1 MPYQSSTSHFISLV
15 FLCFHSNRNM
25 AEALISVLLEQLASV
40 TYQHVGDEVKLVLN
54 AEKDVQEF
62 EANLKV
68 IGAVLEDAELRQVR
82 DANVRNWLEQ
92 LKDVSYKMDNVVD
105 EWKTEI
111 LKQQVEK
118 QEEHG
123 GSTSLVTDKKK
134 KKAVCFSIPSSCFC
148 FGQVG
153 QVSRVILRHEIAH
166 KIKSLNE
173 NLDVIVKQR
182 ETYNFRIT
190 ERMISEQPKREKTS
204 SFVDESIIFG
214 RDQQKEVLVSKLL
227 NESSQEERGL
237 LVIPIVGMGGMGKTT
252 LAQLAFNDE
261 NVKACFQI
269 KIWICVSDPFDEIK
283 IAKAIIEGVKKDTS
297 PNSDELETFLQCM
310 SKSIEGKKFLLVLD
324 DVWTEDQGKW
334 EKLKLPLIQSGA
346 HGSRILVTT
355 RKQKVAD
362 MMGAPTHTIY
372 MERLSE
378 QNCLSIFNRMAFYNR
393 DKDSVLEA
401 IGEEIAKKCKGLPLA
416 AKTLGSLMRYK
427 KTRKEWQE
435 VLNSKIWDLEEVEQQ
450 VFQPL
455 LLSYFD
461 LAPAVKRCLLYCVIF
476 PKDHL
481 IYKDYLIE
489 LWMSQGYLYSKG
501 NTEKEIIGQ
510 RCFDNLAM
518 RSFFQD
524 FEEDGDGNI
533 RRCKMHDIVH
543 DFLQY
548 LTQHEC
554 FTMEVKGGNN
564 TIKPLGDKIR
574 HLTLMLAPRGPLSC
588 VSFSS
593 CDLRT
598 LATFDSKF
606 NVVDSTLIAQLKHLR
621 TLNLS
626 DNSIEVLP
634 EETGKLVHLRF
645 IDLSNNPLKKLPNGV
660 CNLYNLQTLR
670 LVGCRKL
677 ESLPQSMGKLINLK
691 HLYVEGCDELKY
703 LPKGIG
709 RLTNLRRLDGC
720 PVGGGKD
727 DDEAFKLGDLRNL
740 DQLQGALWIEIDG
753 DVKVAAGE
761 HEKASPLGNKQQL
774 SGLSIEFEECGTAE
788 ILNFLRPHPNLESL
802 GISGYNGSTAP
813 NWIMS
818 LNNLRILYLKH
829 WGECEVLPPLGIL
842 PSLETLIL
850 SSMKGVKKVGVEFL
864 GIEKETTS
872 ASSCITLFPK
882 LKTLKLWYMEAWE
895 EWKGVEEWK
904 EEDSH
909 ITIMPCL
916 SSLQI
921 EYCPQLKTLPD
932 FLRKTPLQTL
942 DISDSWTLARGCQKG
957 RGKEWPK
964 ISHIP
969 NIKIIPGKRIVEAE
983 DAVELPERASTSDS
997 DDEGEGMVEA
1007 EDAVELPERPS
1018 TSGPEYKQC
1027 CLK

>member
-1 MPYQSSTSHFISLV
+1 
-15 FLCFHSNRNM
+15 M

-40 TYQHVGDEVKLVLN
+40 TYQHVGQEVKLVLN
-54 AEKDVQEF
+54 AQKDVQEF
-62 EANLKV
+62 EAKLKV

-92 LKDVSYKMDNVVD
+92 LKDVSHKMDNVLD
-105 EWKTEI
+105 EWNTEI
-111 LKQQVEK
+111 LKQQIEK

-123 GSTSLVTDKKK
+123 GSTSLVTEKKM
-134 KKAVCFSIPSSCFC
+134 KAVCFSIPSSCFC
-148 FGQVG
+148 FGQV
-153 QVSRVILRHEIAH
+153 RRIILHRDIAL
-166 KIKSLNE
+166 KIKNLNE
-173 NLDVIVKQR
+173 NLDEIAKQR
-182 ETYNFRIT
+182 ETYNFRFT
-190 ERMISEQPKREKTS
+190 ERMISEHPEREKTS

-214 RDQQKEVLVSKLL
+214 REQQKDLVVSKLL

-252 LAQLAFNDE
+252 LAQLAYNDE
-261 NVKACFQI
+261 NVKACFGMR
-269 KIWICVSDPFDEIK
+269 IWVCVSDPFDEMK
-283 IAKAIIEGVKKDTS
+283 IAKAIISGAKAVS
-297 PNSDELETFLQCM
+297 PNSDELEDFFQCM
-310 SKSIEGKKFLLVLD
+310 SESIQGKKFLLVLD
-324 DVWTEDQGKW
+324 DVWSEDQRKW
-334 EKLKLPLIQSGA
+334 EKLKLPLIQSGT

-355 RKQKVAD
+355 RKHEVAD

-372 MERLSE
+372 LERLSE

-393 DKDSVLEA
+393 NKDGVLEV

-455 LLSYFD
+455 LLSYID

-489 LWMSQGYLYSKG
+489 LWMSQDYLYSK
-501 NTEKEIIGQ
+501 EKIEKKIIGQ
-510 RCFDNLAM
+510 RCFDNLVM

-524 FEEDGDGNI
+524 FEEDYQGNI
-533 RRCKMHDIVH
+533 WSCKMHDIVH
-543 DFLQY
+543 DFLQF
-548 LTQHEC
+548 LTQNEC
-554 FTMEVKGGNN
+554 FTMEVKGGSD
-564 TIKPLGDKIR
+564 TKEPLGDKIR
-574 HLTLMLAPRGPLSC
+574 HLTLVLAPEGPLSC

-593 CDLRT
+593 CKSEMRT

-606 NVVDSTLIAQLKHLR
+606 NVVDSTLMSQLKHLR

-634 EETGKLVHLRF
+634 EEIGELVHLRF
-645 IDLSNNPLKKLPNGV
+645 IDLSKNRGLKKLPNGV

-670 LVGCRKL
+670 LHECWKL

-691 HLYVEGCDELKY
+691 HLYVEGCGQLKY

-740 DQLQGALWIEIDG
+740 DQLRVLSIEIVG

-774 SGLSIEFEECGTAE
+774 SELSIEFEKCGTPE
-788 ILNFLRPHPNLESL
+788 ILNFLRPHPNLEYL
-802 GISGYNGSTAP
+802 RIKGYNGSTAP

-818 LNNLRILYLKH
+818 LNNLRVLDLAWWK
-829 WGECEVLPPLGIL
+829 ECEVLPPLGRL
-842 PSLETLIL
+842 QSLESL
-850 SSMKGVKKVGVEFL
+850 SIGFMKGVKKVGVEFL
-864 GIEKETTS
+864 GIEKETSS

-882 LKTLKLWYMEAWE
+882 LKQLDFVSMWAWE
-895 EWKGVEEWK
+895 EWKGWK
-904 EEDSH
+904 EEDSD

-916 SSLQI
+916 SSLVI
-921 EYCPQLKTLPD
+921 HNCPRLKTLPD
-932 FLRKTPLQTL
+932 FLWKTPLQTL
-942 DISDSWTLARGCQKG
+942 KIMYSDYLAQGHRKG
-957 RGKEWPK
+957 RGKEWSK

-969 NIKIIPGKRIVEAE
+969 KITIFPEYSDSDDEGEGIVEA
-983 DAVELPERASTSDS
+983 DDVVELPERPSTSDS
-997 DDEGEGMVEA
+997 DDEGEGIVEA
-1007 EDAVELPERPS
+1007 EEAV
-1018 TSGPEYKQC
+1018 
-1027 CLK
+1027 

>member
-1 MPYQSSTSHFISLV
+1 
-15 FLCFHSNRNM
+15 M

-40 TYQHVGDEVKLVLN
+40 TYQHVGEEVKLVLN

-62 EANLKV
+62 EAKLKV
-68 IGAVLEDAELRQVR
+68 IGAVLEDAELRQVG

-111 LKQQVEK
+111 LKQEVEK

-153 QVSRVILRHEIAH
+153 QVRRIILHRDIAL
-166 KIKSLNE
+166 KIKNLNE
-173 NLDVIVKQR
+173 NLDEIAKQR
-182 ETYNFRIT
+182 ETYNFRFT

-269 KIWICVSDPFDEIK
+269 KIWVCVSDPFDEIK

-310 SKSIEGKKFLLVLD
+310 SESIEGKKFLLVLD

-362 MMGAPTHTIY
+362 MMGAPSHTIY
-372 MERLSE
+372 LERLSE

-393 DKDSVLEA
+393 NKDGVLEA

-427 KTRKEWQE
+427 KTRNEWQE

-501 NTEKEIIGQ
+501 NTEKEVIGQ
-510 RCFDNLAM
+510 RFFDNLAM

-524 FEEDGDGNI
+524 FEEDKDFQEDKDGNI
-533 RRCKMHDIVH
+533 WRCKMHDIVH

-554 FTMEVKGGNN
+554 FTMEVKGGNDP
-564 TIKPLGDKIR
+564 TEALGDKIR
-574 HLTLMLAPRGPLSC
+574 HLTLMLAPEGPLSC

-598 LATFDSKF
+598 LASFDSKF
-606 NVVDSTLIAQLKHLR
+606 NVVDSTLMSQLTHLR

-626 DNSIEVLP
+626 RNSIKELP
-634 EETGKLVHLRF
+634 EEIGGLVHLRF
-645 IDLSNNPLKKLPNGV
+645 IDLSYNHGLKKLPNGV

-670 LVGCRKL
+670 LVDCEEL

-691 HLYVEGCDELKY
+691 HLYVEYCTRLKY
-703 LPKGIG
+703 LPKGIV
-709 RLTNLRRLDGC
+709 RLTNLRRLDWC

-740 DQLQGALWIEIDG
+740 DQLQGRLSIEIVG

-761 HEKASPLGNKQQL
+761 LGNKQL
-774 SGLSIEFEECGTAE
+774 SELSIKFKECGTTE
-788 ILNFLRPHPNLESL
+788 ILNFLQPHPNLEYL
-802 GISGYNGSTAP
+802 RIDGYKGTTAP

-818 LNNLRILYLKH
+818 LNNLRVLDLA
-829 WGECEVLPPLGIL
+829 WWNECEVLPPLGIL
-842 PSLETLIL
+842 PSLERLEING
-850 SSMKGVKKVGVEFL
+850 MKGAKKVGVEFL
-864 GIEKETTS
+864 GIEKETSS

-882 LKTLKLWYMEAWE
+882 LKKLLFYLMWEWE

-916 SSLQI
+916 SSLQFN
-921 EYCPQLKTLPD
+921 ECHRLKTLPD

-942 DISDSWTLARGCQKG
+942 HIKDSSSLARGCRKG

-969 NIKIIPGKRIVEAE
+969 NIEITGRVEPE
-983 DAVELPERASTSDS
+983 EAVELPERPSTSDS
-997 DDEGEGMVEA
+997 DDEGEGIVEA
-1007 EDAVELPERPS
+1007 EEAV
-1018 TSGPEYKQC
+1018 
-1027 CLK
+1027 

>member
-1 MPYQSSTSHFISLV
+1 
-15 FLCFHSNRNM
+15 M
-25 AEALISVLLEQLASV
+25 AEALIYVLLEKLATV
-40 TYQHVGDEVKLVLN
+40 TYQYVEEEVKLVLN
-54 AEKDVQEF
+54 AEKDVKEF
-62 EANLKV
+62 EAKLKA
-68 IGAVLEDAELRQVR
+68 IRAVLEDAELRQVKE
-82 DANVRNWLEQ
+82 ASVRNWLEE
-92 LKDVSYKMDNVVD
+92 LTEVSYKMDNVLD
-105 EWKTEI
+105 EWNTEI
-111 LKQQVEK
+111 LKQEVEK
-118 QEEHG
+118 QEEHRG
-123 GSTSLVTDKKK
+123 RTSLVTEKKM
-134 KKAVCFSIPSSCFC
+134 KAVCFSIPSSCFC
-148 FGQVG
+148 FGQVR
-153 QVSRVILRHEIAH
+153 QIILHRDIDL

-173 NLDVIVKQR
+173 NLDEIAKQR
-182 ETYNFRIT
+182 ETYNFRFT
-190 ERMISEQPKREKTS
+190 KRMINEQPEREKTS

-214 RDQQKEVLVSKLL
+214 REEQKEVLVSKLL

-261 NVKACFQI
+261 NVKACFEI
-269 KIWICVSDPFDEIK
+269 KIWICVSNPFVEIK
-283 IAKAIIEGVKKDTS
+283 IAKGIIEGVGATS

-310 SKSIEGKKFLLVLD
+310 SKSIEGKKFLLILD
-324 DVWTEDQGKW
+324 DVWTEDQRKW

-355 RKQKVAD
+355 RKQEVAD

-378 QNCLSIFNRMAFYNR
+378 ENCLSIFNCMAFYNR
-393 DKDSVLEA
+393 DKDGVLEA
-401 IGEEIAKKCKGLPLA
+401 IGEEISKKCKGLPLA
-416 AKTLGSLMRYK
+416 AKTLGSLMCYK
-427 KTRKEWQE
+427 KTRQEWQE

-481 IYKDYLIE
+481 IYKDHLIE
-489 LWMSQGYLYSKG
+489 LWMSQDYLYSKG
-501 NTEKEIIGQ
+501 STEKEIIGQ
-510 RCFDNLAM
+510 RFFDNLAM

-524 FEEDGDGNI
+524 FEKYSDGNI

-554 FTMEVKGGNN
+554 FTMDVKGGNN

-574 HLTLMLAPRGPLSC
+574 HLTLMLAPEGPLSC

-598 LATFDSKF
+598 LATFDSEF
-606 NVVDSTLIAQLKHLR
+606 NVVDSTLISQLKHLR

-626 DNSIEVLP
+626 GNCIEVLP
-634 EETGKLVHLRF
+634 EEIGELVHLRF
-645 IDLSNNPLKKLPNGV
+645 IDLSYNHDLKKLPNGV

-670 LVGCRKL
+670 LFGCRKL

-691 HLYVEGCDELKY
+691 HLYLWGCDQLKY

-709 RLTNLRRLDGC
+709 RLTNLRRLDWC

-740 DQLQGALWIEIDG
+740 DQLQGGLEIEIDG
-753 DVKVAAGE
+753 DVKVVAGE
-761 HEKASPLGNKQQL
+761 GEKASPLGNKQL
-774 SGLSIEFEECGTAE
+774 SKLYLVIKNREDEEGRKRSGSSAE
-788 ILNFLRPHPNLESL
+788 TLNFLRPHPNLESL
-802 GISGYNGSTAP
+802 YIRGHNESTAP

-818 LNNLRILYLKH
+818 LNNLRFLTLEY
-829 WGECEVLPPLGIL
+829 WNECEVLPHLGRL
-842 PSLETLIL
+842 SSLESLTIRH
-850 SSMKGVKKVGVEFL
+850 MKGVKKVGAEFL
-864 GIEKETTS
+864 GIEKETSST
-872 ASSCITLFPK
+872 SSCITLFPK
-882 LKTLKLWYMEAWE
+882 LKILCLYFMTAWE

-909 ITIMPCL
+909 VTIMPCL
-916 SSLQI
+916 SSLEI
-921 EYCPQLKTLPD
+921 HFCSRLKTLPD
-932 FLRKTPLQTL
+932 FLQKTPLRTL
-942 DISDSWTLARGCQKG
+942 GISHCGNLARGCQKG
-957 RGKEWPK
+957 KGKEWPK

-969 NIKIIPGKRIVEAE
+969 NITVFPEYFDSDDEGEGIVEAE
-983 DAVELPERASTSDS
+983 DAVELIEW
-997 DDEGEGMVEA
+997 
-1007 EDAVELPERPS
+1007 PS
-1018 TSGPEYKQC
+1018 TSGGRVKA
-1027 CLK
+1027 

>member
-1 MPYQSSTSHFISLV
+1 
-15 FLCFHSNRNM
+15 M
-25 AEALISVLLEQLASV
+25 AEALISVLLQNLASV
-40 TYQHVGDEVKLVLN
+40 TYQYGEEKVKLVLN

-62 EANLKV
+62 EAKLKA
-68 IGAVLEDAELRQVR
+68 IRAVLADAELRQVKE
-82 DANVRNWLEQ
+82 ASVRNWLEG
-92 LKDVSYKMDNVVD
+92 LTEVSYKMDDVLD
-105 EWKTEI
+105 EWNTEI
-111 LKQQVEK
+111 LKQKIEK
-118 QEEHG
+118 QEENG
-123 GSTSLVTDKKK
+123 GSTSLVTEKKMK
-134 KKAVCFSIPSSCFC
+134 SVCFSIPSSCFC
-148 FGQVG
+148 FGQVH
-153 QVSRVILRHEIAH
+153 RIILHRDIAL

-173 NLDVIVKQR
+173 NLDEIAKQR
-182 ETYNFRIT
+182 ETYNFRFT
-190 ERMISEQPKREKTS
+190 ERIISEQPEREKTS

-227 NESSQEERGL
+227 NESSQEETGL

-261 NVKACFQI
+261 NVKACFGI
-269 KIWICVSDPFDEIK
+269 RIWVCVSDPFDEMK
-283 IAKAIIEGVKKDTS
+283 IAKAIISGAKAVS
-297 PNSDELETFLQCM
+297 PNSDELEDFFQCM
-310 SKSIEGKKFLLVLD
+310 SESIKGKKFLLVLD
-324 DVWTEDQGKW
+324 DVWTEDQRKW
-334 EKLKLPLIQSGA
+334 EKLKLPLIQGGA
-346 HGSRILVTT
+346 HDSRILVTT
-355 RKQKVAD
+355 RKQEVAD
-362 MMGAPTHTIY
+362 MMGAPTRTIY
-372 MERLSE
+372 LERLSE

-393 DKDSVLEA
+393 DKDGVLEA

-427 KTRKEWQE
+427 KARKEWQE
-435 VLNSKIWDLEEVEQQ
+435 VLNSKIWDLEEVEEQ

-489 LWMSQGYLYSKG
+489 LWMSQDYLYSKG
-501 NTEKEIIGQ
+501 NMEKEIIGQ
-510 RCFDNLAM
+510 RFFDNLAM

-524 FEEDGDGNI
+524 FQKLSDGNI
-533 RRCKMHDIVH
+533 WRCKMHDIVH

-564 TIKPLGDKIR
+564 TINPLGDKIR
-574 HLTLMLAPRGPLSC
+574 HLTLMLASEGLLSC

-593 CDLRT
+593 YDLRT

-606 NVVDSTLIAQLKHLR
+606 KVVSSTLFSQLKHLR

-626 DNSIEVLP
+626 GHCIEVLS
-634 EETGKLVHLRF
+634 EEIGELVHLRF
-645 IDLSNNPLKKLPNGV
+645 IDLSKNPLKRLPNGV

-670 LVGCRKL
+670 LYGCWDL

-691 HLYVEGCDELKY
+691 HLYVGGCYQLKY

-709 RLTNLRRLDGC
+709 RLTNLRRLDWC
-720 PVGGGKD
+720 PVGGD

-740 DQLQGALWIEIDG
+740 DQLQGELWIRIYGE
-753 DVKVAAGE
+753 VKVAAD
-761 HEKASPLGNKQQL
+761 EKASPLGNKQQL
-774 SGLSIEFEECGTAE
+774 SELSMYFHECRTSAE
-788 ILNFLRPHPNLESL
+788 ILNFLPPHPNLESL
-802 GISGYNGSTAP
+802 SIKFYNGSSAP

-818 LNNLRILYLKH
+818 LNNLRFLALRD
-829 WGECEVLPPLGIL
+829 WNECEVLPPLGKL

-864 GIEKETTS
+864 GIEKETSS

-882 LKTLKLWYMEAWE
+882 LKKLTFDRMWAWE

-916 SSLQI
+916 SSLKF
-921 EYCPQLKTLPD
+921 ENCDKLKTLPD
-932 FLRKTPLQTL
+932 FLWKTPLQTL
-942 DISDSWTLARGCQKG
+942 VINHSGNLARGCQKG

-969 NIKIIPGKRIVEAE
+969 NIKITGR
-983 DAVELPERASTSDS
+983 LPFFS
-997 DDEGEGMVEA
+997 DDEGDVIF
-1007 EDAVELPERPS
+1007 
-1018 TSGPEYKQC
+1018 
-1027 CLK
+1027 

>member
-1 MPYQSSTSHFISLV
+1 
-15 FLCFHSNRNM
+15 M
-25 AEALISVLLEQLASV
+25 AEALISVLLEKLASV
-40 TYQHVGDEVKLVLN
+40 TYQYVEEEVKLVLN

-62 EANLKV
+62 EANLKA
-68 IGAVLEDAELRQVR
+68 IGVVVEDAELRQVKE
-82 DANVRNWLEQ
+82 ANVRNWLEQ
-92 LKDVSYKMDNVVD
+92 LIEVSYKMDNVLD
-105 EWKTEI
+105 EWNIEI
-111 LKQQVEK
+111 LKQLVEK
-118 QEEHG
+118 QEVNG
-123 GSTSLVTDKKK
+123 GSTSLVTEKKK
-134 KKAVCFSIPSSCFC
+134 TAVCFFIPSSCFC
-148 FGQVG
+148 FS
-153 QVSRVILRHEIAH
+153 QVSRVIRHGEIAR

-173 NLDVIVKQR
+173 NLDVIAKRRQ
-182 ETYNFRIT
+182 TYNFQFT
-190 ERMISEQPKREKTS
+190 ERIIIEQPEREKTS
-204 SFVDESIIFG
+204 SFIDESIVFG
-214 RDQQKEVLVSKLL
+214 REQQKEVLVSKLL
-227 NESSQEERGL
+227 NESSQEKRGL

-261 NVKACFQI
+261 NVKACFEI

-283 IAKAIIEGVKKDTS
+283 IAKAIIEGVGATN

-324 DVWTEDQGKW
+324 DVWTEDQRKW

-355 RKQKVAD
+355 RKQEVAD
-362 MMGAPTHTIY
+362 MMGALTHTIY
-372 MERLSE
+372 LERLSE
-378 QNCLSIFNRMAFYNR
+378 QYCLSIFNRMAFYNR
-393 DKDSVLEA
+393 DKDGVLEA

-461 LAPAVKRCLLYCVIF
+461 LAPAVRRCLLYCVIF

-489 LWMSQGYLYSKG
+489 LWMSQDYLYSKG

-510 RCFDNLAM
+510 RFFDNLAM
-518 RSFFQD
+518 RSFFQG
-524 FEEDGDGNI
+524 FEKHNDGNI
-533 RRCKMHDIVH
+533 WRCKMHDIVH
-543 DFLQY
+543 DFLRY

-564 TIKPLGDKIR
+564 TIKPLGDKIC
-574 HLTLMLAPRGPLSC
+574 HLTLMLAPEGLLSC

-598 LATFDSKF
+598 FATFDSKF
-606 NVVDSTLIAQLKHLR
+606 NVVDSTLISQLKHLR

-626 DNSIEVLP
+626 GGCIEVLP
-634 EETGKLVHLRF
+634 EEIGELVHLRL
-645 IDLSNNPLKKLPNGV
+645 IDLSKNPLKKLPNGV

-670 LVGCRKL
+670 LNWCRVL

-691 HLYVEGCDELKY
+691 HLYVEGCYELKY

-709 RLTNLRRLDGC
+709 RLTNLRGLDRC

-727 DDEAFKLGDLRNL
+727 DNEAFKLGDLRNL
-740 DQLQGALWIEIDG
+740 GQLQGTLFIDVDG
-753 DVKVAAGE
+753 DMKVVAGE
-761 HEKASPLGNKQQL
+761 GEKASPLGNKQQL
-774 SGLSIEFEECGTAE
+774 SNLYIVFTDREDEEGRKRSSSSAE
-788 ILNFLRPHPNLESL
+788 TLNFLRPHPNLESL
-802 GISGYNGSTAP
+802 YIARHNESTTP

-818 LNNLRILYLKH
+818 LNSLRFLNLDNWNK
-829 WGECEVLPPLGIL
+829 CEVLPHLGRL
-842 PSLETLIL
+842 PSLERLTI
-850 SSMKGVKKVGVEFL
+850 SHMKGVKKVGVEFL
-864 GIEKETTS
+864 GIEKETSS
-872 ASSCITLFPK
+872 ASSCVTLFPK
-882 LKTLKLWYMEAWE
+882 LKELVFWKMEAWE

-904 EEDSH
+904 EKDSH

-916 SSLQI
+916 SSLEI
-921 EYCPQLKTLPD
+921 GNCPQLKTLPD

-942 DISDSWTLARGCQKG
+942 SIIYCDSLAQDCRRGN
-957 RGKEWPK
+957 EW

-969 NIKIIPGKRIVEAE
+969 NTKIRGRIPF
-983 DAVELPERASTSDS
+983 LT
-997 DDEGEGMVEA
+997 DEEGDVIF
-1007 EDAVELPERPS
+1007 
-1018 TSGPEYKQC
+1018 
-1027 CLK
+1027 

>member
-1 MPYQSSTSHFISLV
+1 
-15 FLCFHSNRNM
+15 M
-25 AEALISVLLEQLASV
+25 AEALISVLLEKLASV
-40 TYQHVGDEVKLVLN
+40 TYEYVGEEVKLVLD
-54 AEKDVQEF
+54 ADKDVKEF
-62 EANLKV
+62 KAKLEV
-68 IGAVLEDAELRQVR
+68 IRAVLEEAEQRQVNPKE
-82 DANVRNWLEQ
+82 ANVRIWLEE
-92 LKDVSYKMDNVVD
+92 LKDVSYKMDNVLD
-105 EWKTEI
+105 EWNTEI

-123 GSTSLVTDKKK
+123 GSTCLVTEMI
-134 KKAVCFSIPSSCFC
+134 KAVCFSIPSSCFC
-148 FGQVG
+148 FGQVR
-153 QVSRVILRHEIAH
+153 QIIHHHEIAH

-173 NLDVIVKQR
+173 NLDEIAKRRGDFQ
-182 ETYNFRIT
+182 FR
-190 ERMISEQPKREKTS
+190 ERMIIEQPERHETT
-204 SFVDESIIFG
+204 SFVDASEIFG
-214 RDQQKEVLVSKLL
+214 REQQKEVLVSKLL
-227 NESSQEERGL
+227 NESSQKESGL
-237 LVIPIVGMGGMGKTT
+237 LVIPILGMGGMGKTA
-252 LAQLAFNDE
+252 LAQLAFNDKKIE
-261 NVKACFQI
+261 DYFDVKV
-269 KIWICVSDPFDEIK
+269 WVCVSDPFDEIK
-283 IAKAIIEGVKKDTS
+283 TAKAIISGAKGDSSNLNTLQDLFQRMS
-297 PNSDELETFLQCM
+297 EL
-310 SKSIEGKKFLLVLD
+310 IEGKKFLLVLD
-324 DVWTEDQGKW
+324 DVWTEDQRKW
-334 EKLKLPLIQSGA
+334 EKLKLPLKQSGA
-346 HGSRILVTT
+346 SGSRILVTT
-355 RKQKVAD
+355 RKEEVVRMIGAVTQKID
-362 MMGAPTHTIY
+362 L
-372 MERLSE
+372 ERLSE
-378 QNCLSIFNRMAFYNR
+378 PDCLAIFNRMAFFSR
-393 DKDSVLEA
+393 DKDSVLES

-416 AKTLGSLMRYK
+416 AKTMGSLMRYK
-427 KTRKEWQE
+427 QTRKEWQE
-435 VLNSKIWDLEEVEQQ
+435 VLNSKIWELEEVEQQ
-450 VFQPL
+450 VFKPL

-476 PKDHL
+476 PKDYL

-489 LWMSQGYLYSKG
+489 LWMSQDYLYSKG

-524 FEEDGDGNI
+524 FQEGRDGNI
-533 RRCKMHDIVH
+533 WRCKMHDIVH

-574 HLTLMLAPRGPLSC
+574 HLTLMLAPEGPLSC

-598 LATFDSKF
+598 LASFDSKF
-606 NVVDSTLIAQLKHLR
+606 TIVDSTLMLQLKHLR

-626 DNSIEVLP
+626 GNSIEVLP
-634 EETGKLVHLRF
+634 EGIGELVHLRF
-645 IDLSNNPLKKLPNGV
+645 IDLSKNRGLKKLPNGV

-670 LVGCRKL
+670 LVECEKL

-691 HLYVEGCDELKY
+691 HLYVWGCRNLKY

-740 DQLQGALWIEIDG
+740 DQLRVLSIEIVG

-774 SGLSIEFEECGTAE
+774 SELSISFDWEDRERRSAE

-802 GISGYNGSTAP
+802 YIARHHESTAP
-813 NWIMS
+813 NWLMS
-818 LNNLRILYLKH
+818 LNNLRYLTLYG
-829 WGECEVLPPLGIL
+829 WEECEVLPPLGKL
-842 PSLETLIL
+842 PSLERLAIW
-850 SSMKGVKKVGVEFL
+850 SMKGVKKVGVEFL
-864 GIEKETTS
+864 GIEKETSS

-916 SSLQI
+916 SSLQLQS
-921 EYCPQLKTLPD
+921 CFQLKTLPD

-942 DISDSWTLARGCQKG
+942 DIRACGNLTRGCRKG

-969 NIKIIPGKRIVEAE
+969 NIYIDGKRI
-983 DAVELPERASTSDS
+983 
-997 DDEGEGMVEA
+997 VEA

-1018 TSGPEYKQC
+1018 TSGIVETEEAV
-1027 CLK
+1027 

>member
-1 MPYQSSTSHFISLV
+1 
-15 FLCFHSNRNM
+15 M

-40 TYQHVGDEVKLVLN
+40 TYQHVEQEVKLVLN
-54 AEKDVQEF
+54 AKKDVDAF
-62 EANLKV
+62 AANLKA
-68 IGAVLEDAELRQVR
+68 IRAALEDAEQRQVKE
-82 DANVRNWLEQ
+82 ASVRNWLEE
-92 LKDVSYKMDNVVD
+92 LTDVSYKMDNVLD

-123 GSTSLVTDKKK
+123 GSTSLVNNKK

-148 FGQVG
+148 FGQV
-153 QVSRVILRHEIAH
+153 RRIILRRKIAF

-173 NLDVIVKQR
+173 NLDVIAKHRGDFQFK
-182 ETYNFRIT
+182 ERI
-190 ERMISEQPKREKTS
+190 IIEQPVRDETT
-204 SFVDESIIFG
+204 SFVDASEIIG
-214 RDQQKEVLVSKLL
+214 REQQKEVLVSKLL
-227 NESSQEERGL
+227 NESSQEESGL
-237 LVIPIVGMGGMGKTT
+237 LVIPIVGMGGMGKTA

-261 NVKACFQI
+261 KVNACFDI
-269 KIWICVSDPFDEIK
+269 KIWVCVSDPFDEIK
-283 IAKAIIEGVKKDTS
+283 IAKAIVSGAKGVS
-297 PNSDELETFLQCM
+297 PNSDTLQDLFQCM
-310 SKSIEGKKFLLVLD
+310 SESIKEKKFLLVLD
-324 DVWTEDQGKW
+324 DVWTEDQRKW

-355 RKQKVAD
+355 RKQEVAD
-362 MMGAPTHTIY
+362 MMGATTHMIHL
-372 MERLSE
+372 ERLNE

-393 DKDSVLEA
+393 DKDGVLEA

-427 KTRKEWQE
+427 KTSKEWQE

-461 LAPAVKRCLLYCVIF
+461 LAPTVKRCLLYCVIF

-481 IYKDYLIE
+481 INKDYLIE

-524 FEEDGDGNI
+524 FKEDIDGNI
-533 RRCKMHDIVH
+533 WRCKMHDIVH

-554 FTMEVKGGNN
+554 FTMEVKDGND

-574 HLTLMLAPRGPLSC
+574 HLTLMLAPEGPLSC

-598 LATFDSKF
+598 LATFDSKL
-606 NVVDSTLIAQLKHLR
+606 NVVDSTLMSQLKHLR

-634 EETGKLVHLRF
+634 EEIGKLVHLRF
-645 IDLSNNPLKKLPNGV
+645 IDLSENRGLKKLPNAV

-670 LVGCRKL
+670 LVECEEL

-691 HLYVEGCDELKY
+691 HLYVRGCHQLKY

-709 RLTNLRRLDGC
+709 RLTNLRRLDRC

-740 DQLQGALWIEIDG
+740 DQLRELRINIVG

-761 HEKASPLGNKQQL
+761 GEKASPLGNKQQL
-774 SGLSIEFEECGTAE
+774 SELRISFDWEDGERRSAE

-802 GISGYNGSTAP
+802 DIACFNGSSAP
-813 NWIMS
+813 NWLMS
-818 LNNLRILYLKH
+818 LNNLRYLSVRH
-829 WGECEVLPPLGIL
+829 WNVCEVLPPLGKL
-842 PSLETLIL
+842 PSLETLWL
-850 SSMKGVKKVGVEFL
+850 WEMNGVKKVGVEFL
-864 GIEKETTS
+864 GIEKETSS

-882 LKTLKLWYMEAWE
+882 LKTLEFWEMEAWE

-916 SSLQI
+916 SSLKF
-921 EYCPQLKTLPD
+921 ESCNELKTLPD

-942 DISDSWTLARGCQKG
+942 KISFCDSLARGCRKG

-969 NIKIIPGKRIVEAE
+969 NITI
-983 DAVELPERASTSDS
+983 DYDS
-997 DDEGEGMVEA
+997 DDDDDGEGIVEA

-1018 TSGPEYKQC
+1018 TSGIVETEDAV
-1027 CLK
+1027 

>member
-1 MPYQSSTSHFISLV
+1 
-15 FLCFHSNRNM
+15 M
-25 AEALISVLLEQLASV
+25 AEALISMLLEQLASV
-40 TYQHVGDEVKLVLN
+40 TYQHVEQEVKLVLN
-54 AEKDVQEF
+54 AKKDVDAF
-62 EANLKV
+62 AANLEV
-68 IGAVLEDAELRQVR
+68 IHAVLEDAEQRQVKEKS
-82 DANVRNWLEQ
+82 VRKWLEE
-92 LKDVSYKMDNVVD
+92 LTDVSYKMDNVLD
-105 EWKTEI
+105 EWNTKI
-111 LKQQVEK
+111 QKQQVEK

-123 GSTSLVTDKKK
+123 GSTSLVTKKK
-134 KKAVCFSIPSSCFC
+134 MKAVCFSIPSSCFC
-148 FGQVG
+148 FGQVR
-153 QVSRVILRHEIAH
+153 RVIRHHDIALEMKH
-166 KIKSLNE
+166 LNE
-173 NLDVIVKQR
+173 DLDKIAKRRQ
-182 ETYNFRIT
+182 TYNFQSLERI
-190 ERMISEQPKREKTS
+190 IIEQPEREKTS
-204 SFVDESIIFG
+204 SFVDESIVFG
-214 RDQQKEVLVSKLL
+214 REQQKEDLVSKLL

-252 LAQLAFNDE
+252 LAQQAFNDE
-261 NVKACFQI
+261 NVKACFDI
-269 KIWICVSDPFDEIK
+269 KIWVCVSNPFDEIK
-283 IAKAIIEGVKKDTS
+283 TGKAIIEGVEKDTS
-297 PNSDELETFLQCM
+297 PNSNELETVLQCM

-324 DVWTEDQGKW
+324 DVWTEDQRKW
-334 EKLKLPLIQSGA
+334 EKLKLPLIQNGA

-355 RKQKVAD
+355 RKEEVAR
-362 MMGAPTHTIY
+362 MMGAPTHTIHL
-372 MERLSE
+372 ERLSE
-378 QNCLSIFNRMAFYNR
+378 EDCLSIFNCMAFLSR

-401 IGEEIAKKCKGLPLA
+401 IGEEIAKNCKGLPLA
-416 AKTLGSLMRYK
+416 AKAMGSLMRYK
-427 KTRKEWQE
+427 KTMKEWQE
-435 VLNSKIWDLEEVEQQ
+435 VLNSKIWDLEEVEQH

-481 IYKDYLIE
+481 IAKDYLIE
-489 LWMSQGYLYSKG
+489 LWMSQDYLYSKG

-510 RCFDNLAM
+510 RCFDNLVM

-524 FEEDGDGNI
+524 FKKYSDGDIWG
-533 RRCKMHDIVH
+533 CKMHDIVH

-554 FTMEVKGGNN
+554 FTMEVKVGNN
-564 TIKPLGDKIR
+564 TIKSLGDKIR
-574 HLTLMLAPRGPLSC
+574 HLTLMLAPEGPLSC

-606 NVVDSTLIAQLKHLR
+606 NVVDSTLISQLKHIR

-626 DNSIEVLP
+626 DNCIEELP
-634 EETGKLVHLRF
+634 EEIGELVHLRF
-645 IDLSNNPLKKLPNGV
+645 LDLSYNHDLKKLPNAV

-670 LVGCRKL
+670 LRGCWKL

-709 RLTNLRRLDGC
+709 RLTNLRRLDAC

-727 DDEAFKLGDLRNL
+727 DDEVFKLGDLRNL
-740 DQLQGALWIEIDG
+740 DQLRGLGIEIDG
-753 DVKVAAGE
+753 EVKVVAGE
-761 HEKASPLGNKQQL
+761 GEKASPLGNKQQL
-774 SGLSIEFEECGTAE
+774 SNLRIRFVGRGSSVET
-788 ILNFLRPHPNLESL
+788 LNILRPHPNLESVYIE
-802 GISGYNGSTAP
+802 GHNGSTAP

-818 LNNLRILYLKH
+818 LSNLRFLTLRDWKEH
-829 WGECEVLPPLGIL
+829 EVLPHLGRL
-842 PSLETLIL
+842 PSLESLTIWEI
-850 SSMKGVKKVGVEFL
+850 KGVKKVGVEFL
-864 GIEKETTS
+864 GIEKETS
-872 ASSCITLFPK
+872 SESSCITLFPK
-882 LKTLKLWYMEAWE
+882 LKKLHFISMEAWE

-916 SSLQI
+916 SSLEI
-921 EYCPQLKTLPD
+921 WECSRLKTLPD

-942 DISDSWTLARGCQKG
+942 VINDCGNLARGCQKG

-969 NIKIIPGKRIVEAE
+969 SIYIDGERI
-983 DAVELPERASTSDS
+983 VELPERPSTFDS
-997 DDEGEGMVEA
+997 DDEGECIVEA

-1018 TSGPEYKQC
+1018 TSDSDDEGEC
-1027 CLK
+1027 IVEAEDAV

>member
-1 MPYQSSTSHFISLV
+1 
-15 FLCFHSNRNM
+15 M

-40 TYQHVGDEVKLVLN
+40 TYQHVGEEVKLVLN

-173 NLDVIVKQR
+173 NLDVIAKQR

-261 NVKACFQI
+261 DVKACFQI
-269 KIWICVSDPFDEIK
+269 KIWVCVSDPFDEIK

-355 RKQKVAD
+355 RKQEVAD

-372 MERLSE
+372 LERLSE

-393 DKDSVLEA
+393 DKDGVLEA

-435 VLNSKIWDLEEVEQQ
+435 VLNSKIWDLEGVEQQ

-461 LAPAVKRCLLYCVIF
+461 LAPTVKRCLLYCVIF

-481 IYKDYLIE
+481 IDKDYLIE

-524 FEEDGDGNI
+524 YQEGRDGNI
-533 RRCKMHDIVH
+533 WRCKMHDIVH

-574 HLTLMLAPRGPLSC
+574 HLTLMLAPEGPLSC
-588 VSFSS
+588 VSFSN

-598 LATFDSKF
+598 LATFDSKL
-606 NVVDSTLIAQLKHLR
+606 NVVDSTLMSQLKHLR

-634 EETGKLVHLRF
+634 EEIGKLVHLRF
-645 IDLSNNPLKKLPNGV
+645 IDLSKNRGLKKLPNGV
-660 CNLYNLQTLR
+660 CNLYNLQTLF
-670 LVGCRKL
+670 LVECGEL

-691 HLYVEGCDELKY
+691 HLYVDRCWKLKY

-709 RLTNLRRLDGC
+709 RLTNLRRLNRC

-740 DQLQGALWIEIDG
+740 DQLRVLSIEIDG
-753 DVKVAAGE
+753 EVKVAAG
-761 HEKASPLGNKQQL
+761 EKASPLGNKQQL
-774 SGLSIEFEECGTAE
+774 SELSISFDWEDRERRRAE
-788 ILNFLRPHPNLESL
+788 ILNFLPPHPNLEYL
-802 GISGYNGSTAP
+802 RINGYNGSTAP

-818 LNNLRILYLKH
+818 LNNLRFLDLA
-829 WGECEVLPPLGIL
+829 WWNECEVLPPLGIL
-842 PSLETLIL
+842 PSLETLLLGMI
-850 SSMKGVKKVGVEFL
+850 GVKKVGVEFL
-864 GIEKETTS
+864 GIEKETSS

-882 LKTLKLWYMEAWE
+882 LKQLQFSRMEAWE
-895 EWKGVEEWK
+895 EWEEWK

-916 SSLQI
+916 SSLYFFQ
-921 EYCPQLKTLPD
+921 CHQLKTLPD

-942 DISDSWTLARGCQKG
+942 KINYGGYLARGCQKG

-969 NIKIIPGKRIVEAE
+969 NIIIDGKRI
-983 DAVELPERASTSDS
+983 
-997 DDEGEGMVEA
+997 VEA

-1018 TSGPEYKQC
+1018 TSGIVETEDAV
-1027 CLK
+1027 

>member
-1 MPYQSSTSHFISLV
+1 
-15 FLCFHSNRNM
+15 M
-25 AEALISVLLEQLASV
+25 AEALISVLLQNLASV
-40 TYQHVGDEVKLVLN
+40 TYQYGEEKVKLVLN

-62 EANLKV
+62 EAKLKA
-68 IGAVLEDAELRQVR
+68 IRAVLADAELRQVKE
-82 DANVRNWLEQ
+82 ASVRNWLEG
-92 LKDVSYKMDNVVD
+92 LTEVSYKMDDVLD
-105 EWKTEI
+105 EWNTEI
-111 LKQQVEK
+111 LKQQIEK
-118 QEEHG
+118 QEENG
-123 GSTSLVTDKKK
+123 GSTSLVTEKKMK
-134 KKAVCFSIPSSCFC
+134 SVCFSIPSSCFC
-148 FGQVG
+148 FGQVH
-153 QVSRVILRHEIAH
+153 RIILHRDIAL

-173 NLDVIVKQR
+173 NLDEIAKQR
-182 ETYNFRIT
+182 ETYNFRFT
-190 ERMISEQPKREKTS
+190 ERIISEQPEREKTS

-227 NESSQEERGL
+227 NESSQEETGL

-261 NVKACFQI
+261 NVKACFGI
-269 KIWICVSDPFDEIK
+269 RIWVCVSDPFDEMK
-283 IAKAIIEGVKKDTS
+283 IAKAIISGAKAVS
-297 PNSDELETFLQCM
+297 PNSDELEDFFQCM
-310 SKSIEGKKFLLVLD
+310 SESIKGKKFLLVLD
-324 DVWTEDQGKW
+324 DVWTEDQRKW
-334 EKLKLPLIQSGA
+334 EKLKLPLIQGGA
-346 HGSRILVTT
+346 HDSRILVTT
-355 RKQKVAD
+355 RKQEVAD
-362 MMGAPTHTIY
+362 MMGAPTRTIY
-372 MERLSE
+372 LERLSE

-393 DKDSVLEA
+393 DKDGVLEA

-427 KTRKEWQE
+427 KARKEWQE
-435 VLNSKIWDLEEVEQQ
+435 VLNSKIWDLEEVEEQ

-489 LWMSQGYLYSKG
+489 LWMSQDYLYSKG
-501 NTEKEIIGQ
+501 NMEKEIIGQ
-510 RCFDNLAM
+510 RFFDNLAM

-524 FEEDGDGNI
+524 FQKLSDGNI
-533 RRCKMHDIVH
+533 WRCKMHDIVH

-564 TIKPLGDKIR
+564 TINPLGDKIR
-574 HLTLMLAPRGPLSC
+574 HLTLMLASEGLLSC

-593 CDLRT
+593 YDLRT

-606 NVVDSTLIAQLKHLR
+606 KVVSSTLFSQLKHLR

-626 DNSIEVLP
+626 GHCIEVLS
-634 EETGKLVHLRF
+634 EEIGELVHLRF
-645 IDLSNNPLKKLPNGV
+645 IDLSKNPLKRLPNGV

-670 LVGCRKL
+670 LYGCWDL

-691 HLYVEGCDELKY
+691 HLYVGGCYQLKY

-709 RLTNLRRLDGC
+709 RLTNLRRLDWC
-720 PVGGGKD
+720 PVGGD

-740 DQLQGALWIEIDG
+740 DQLQGELWIRIYGE
-753 DVKVAAGE
+753 VKVAAD
-761 HEKASPLGNKQQL
+761 EKASPLGNKQQL
-774 SGLSIEFEECGTAE
+774 SELSMYFHECRTSAE
-788 ILNFLRPHPNLESL
+788 ILNFLPPHPNLESL
-802 GISGYNGSTAP
+802 SIKFYNGSSAP

-818 LNNLRILYLKH
+818 LNNLRFLALRD
-829 WGECEVLPPLGIL
+829 WNECEVLPPLGKL

-864 GIEKETTS
+864 GIEKETSS

-882 LKTLKLWYMEAWE
+882 LKKLTFDRMWAWE

-916 SSLQI
+916 SSLKF
-921 EYCPQLKTLPD
+921 ENCDKLKTLPD
-932 FLRKTPLQTL
+932 FLWKTPLQTL
-942 DISDSWTLARGCQKG
+942 VINHSGNLARGCQKG

-969 NIKIIPGKRIVEAE
+969 NIKITGR
-983 DAVELPERASTSDS
+983 LPFFS
-997 DDEGEGMVEA
+997 DDEGDVIF
-1007 EDAVELPERPS
+1007 
-1018 TSGPEYKQC
+1018 
-1027 CLK
+1027 

>member
-1 MPYQSSTSHFISLV
+1 
-15 FLCFHSNRNM
+15 M
-25 AEALISVLLEQLASV
+25 AEALISVLLQNLASV
-40 TYQHVGDEVKLVLN
+40 TYQYGEEEVKLVLN

-62 EANLKV
+62 EAKLKA
-68 IGAVLEDAELRQVR
+68 IRAVLADAELRQVKE
-82 DANVRNWLEQ
+82 ASVRNWLEG
-92 LKDVSYKMDNVVD
+92 LTEVSYKMDDVLD
-105 EWKTEI
+105 EWNTEI
-111 LKQQVEK
+111 LKQQIEK
-118 QEEHG
+118 QEENG
-123 GSTSLVTDKKK
+123 GSTSLVTEKKMK
-134 KKAVCFSIPSSCFC
+134 SVCFSIPSSCFC
-148 FGQVG
+148 FGQVH
-153 QVSRVILRHEIAH
+153 RIILHRDIAL

-173 NLDVIVKQR
+173 NLDEIAKQR
-182 ETYNFRIT
+182 ETYNFRFT
-190 ERMISEQPKREKTS
+190 ERIISEQPEREKTS

-214 RDQQKEVLVSKLL
+214 REQQKEVLVSKLL
-227 NESSQEERGL
+227 NESSQEETGL

-261 NVKACFQI
+261 NVKACFGI
-269 KIWICVSDPFDEIK
+269 RIWVCVSDLFDEMK
-283 IAKAIIEGVKKDTS
+283 IVKAIISGAKAVS
-297 PNSDELETFLQCM
+297 PNSDELEDFFQCM
-310 SKSIEGKKFLLVLD
+310 SESIKGKKFLLVLD
-324 DVWTEDQGKW
+324 DVWTEDQRKW
-334 EKLKLPLIQSGA
+334 EKLKLPLIQGGA
-346 HGSRILVTT
+346 HDSRILVTT
-355 RKQKVAD
+355 RKQEVAD
-362 MMGAPTHTIY
+362 MMGAPTRTIY
-372 MERLSE
+372 LERLSE

-393 DKDSVLEA
+393 DKDGVLEA

-435 VLNSKIWDLEEVEQQ
+435 VLNSKIWELEEVEQQ

-461 LAPAVKRCLLYCVIF
+461 LAPTVKRCLLYCVIF

-481 IYKDYLIE
+481 IDKNYLIE
-489 LWMSQGYLYSKG
+489 LWMSQDYLYSKG
-501 NTEKEIIGQ
+501 NTEKEIIGR
-510 RCFDNLAM
+510 RCFDNLVM

-524 FEEDGDGNI
+524 FEKDDNGNI
-533 RRCKMHDIVH
+533 GRCKMHDIVH

-564 TIKPLGDKIR
+564 TINPLGDKIR
-574 HLTLMLAPRGPLSC
+574 HLTLMLAPEGPLSC

-593 CDLRT
+593 YDLRT

-606 NVVDSTLIAQLKHLR
+606 NVVNSTLFSQLKHLR

-626 DNSIEVLP
+626 GHCIEVLP
-634 EETGKLVHLRF
+634 EEIGEMVHLRF
-645 IDLSNNPLKKLPNGV
+645 IDLSKNPLKRLPNGV

-670 LVGCRKL
+670 LVECEEL

-691 HLYVEGCDELKY
+691 HLYVWGCRNLKY

-709 RLTNLRRLDGC
+709 RLTNLRGLDRC
-720 PVGGGKD
+720 PVSGGKD

-740 DQLQGALWIEIDG
+740 DQLQGGLSIVIDG

-761 HEKASPLGNKQQL
+761 GEKASPLGNKQQIL
-774 SGLSIEFEECGTAE
+774 ELSISLFGCGRSAE
-788 ILNFLRPHPNLESL
+788 TLNFLRPHPNLEYL
-802 GISGYNGSTAP
+802 EIRGHNESTAP

-818 LNNLRILYLKH
+818 LNNLRFLVLST
-829 WGECEVLPPLGIL
+829 WECEVLPHLGRL
-842 PSLETLIL
+842 PSLEGLAL
-850 SSMKGVKKVGVEFL
+850 LGMKGVKKVGVEFL
-864 GIEKETTS
+864 GIEKETSS

-882 LKTLKLWYMEAWE
+882 LKELGFLEMEAWE
-895 EWKGVEEWK
+895 EWKGVAEWK

-916 SSLQI
+916 SSLKF
-921 EYCPQLKTLPD
+921 ENCESLKTLPD

-942 DISDSWTLARGCQKG
+942 VINHSGNLARGCQKG

-969 NIKIIPGKRIVEAE
+969 NIKITGR
-983 DAVELPERASTSDS
+983 LPFFS
-997 DDEGEGMVEA
+997 DDEGDVIF
-1007 EDAVELPERPS
+1007 
-1018 TSGPEYKQC
+1018 
-1027 CLK
+1027 

>member
-1 MPYQSSTSHFISLV
+1 
-15 FLCFHSNRNM
+15 M

-40 TYQHVGDEVKLVLN
+40 TYQHVGEEVKLVLN
-54 AEKDVQEF
+54 AEKDVKEF
-62 EANLKV
+62 EAKLKV
-68 IGAVLEDAELRQVR
+68 IRAVLEDAELRQVR

-92 LKDVSYKMDNVVD
+92 LKDVSHKMDNVLD
-105 EWKTEI
+105 EWNTEI
-111 LKQQVEK
+111 LKQQIEK

-123 GSTSLVTDKKK
+123 GSTSLVTEKKMMP
-134 KKAVCFSIPSSCFC
+134 VCFSIPSSCFC
-148 FGQVG
+148 FGQVH
-153 QVSRVILRHEIAH
+153 RIILHRDIAL
-166 KIKSLNE
+166 KIKNLNE
-173 NLDVIVKQR
+173 NLDEIAKQR
-182 ETYNFRIT
+182 ETYNFRFA
-190 ERMISEQPKREKTS
+190 ERMISEHPEREKTS

-214 RDQQKEVLVSKLL
+214 REQQKDVVVSKLL

-252 LAQLAFNDE
+252 LAQLAYNDE
-261 NVKACFQI
+261 NVKACFGMR
-269 KIWICVSDPFDEIK
+269 IWVCVSDPFDEMK
-283 IAKAIIEGVKKDTS
+283 IAKAIISGAKAIS
-297 PNSDELETFLQCM
+297 PNSDELEDFFQCM
-310 SKSIEGKKFLLVLD
+310 SESIQGKKFLLVLD
-324 DVWTEDQGKW
+324 DVWTEDQRKW
-334 EKLKLPLIQSGA
+334 ENLKLPLIQSGTR
-346 HGSRILVTT
+346 GSRILVTT
-355 RKQKVAD
+355 RKHEVAD

-372 MERLSE
+372 LERLSE

-393 DKDSVLEA
+393 DKDGVLEV

-501 NTEKEIIGQ
+501 NIEKEIIGQ
-510 RCFDNLAM
+510 RFFDNIAM

-524 FEEDGDGNI
+524 FVKYSDGNI
-533 RRCKMHDIVH
+533 WRCKMHDIVH

-574 HLTLMLAPRGPLSC
+574 HLTLMLAPEGPLSC

-593 CDLRT
+593 CDLHT

-606 NVVDSTLIAQLKHLR
+606 NVLESTLISQLKHLR

-626 DNSIEVLP
+626 GNCIEVLR
-634 EETGKLVHLRF
+634 EEIGELVHLRF
-645 IDLSNNPLKKLPNGV
+645 IDLSNNPLKKLPNTV

-670 LVGCRKL
+670 LNMCREL
-677 ESLPQSMGKLINLK
+677 ESLPQSMGKLIKLK
-691 HLYVEGCDELKY
+691 HLYVENCFQLKY
-703 LPKGIG
+703 LPKGIE

-740 DQLQGALWIEIDG
+740 DQLRELGIYVYGE
-753 DVKVAAGE
+753 VKVAAGE
-761 HEKASPLGNKQQL
+761 GEKASPLGNKQQL
-774 SGLSIEFEECGTAE
+774 SNLGIRVVGCGRSAE
-788 ILNFLRPHPNLESL
+788 TLNFLRPHPNLESL
-802 GISGYNGSTAP
+802 NIRGHNGSIAP

-818 LNNLRILYLKH
+818 LNNLRFLNLKE
-829 WGECEVLPPLGIL
+829 WNECEVLPHLGRL
-842 PSLETLIL
+842 PSLERLDL
-850 SSMKGVKKVGVEFL
+850 GSMKGVKKVGVEFM
-864 GIEKETTS
+864 GIEKETSS
-872 ASSCITLFPK
+872 ASSCIIFPK
-882 LKTLKLWYMEAWE
+882 LNALTFTVMEAWE
-895 EWKGVEEWK
+895 EWKGVEVWK
-904 EEDSH
+904 EKDSD

-916 SSLQI
+916 SSLVI
-921 EYCPQLKTLPD
+921 HNCPQLKTLPD
-932 FLRKTPLQTL
+932 FLRKTPLQRL
-942 DISDSWTLARGCQKG
+942 KIIYSDYLAQGCRKG

-964 ISHIP
+964 VSHIP
-969 NIKIIPGKRIVEAE
+969 KITVF
-983 DAVELPERASTSDS
+983 PEYSNS
-997 DDEGEGMVEA
+997 DDEGEGIVEA
-1007 EDAVELPERPS
+1007 EDVVELTERPS
-1018 TSGPEYKQC
+1018 TCGERVMA
-1027 CLK
+1027 

>member
-1 MPYQSSTSHFISLV
+1 
-15 FLCFHSNRNM
+15 M

-40 TYQHVGDEVKLVLN
+40 TYQHVGQEVKLVLN

-173 NLDVIVKQR
+173 NLDVIAKQR

-190 ERMISEQPKREKTS
+190 ERMISEQPEREKTS

-261 NVKACFQI
+261 DVKACFEI
-269 KIWICVSDPFDEIK
+269 KIWVCVSDPFDEIK

-310 SKSIEGKKFLLVLD
+310 SKSIEGMKFLLVLD

-372 MERLSE
+372 LERLSE

-393 DKDSVLEA
+393 DKDGALEA
-401 IGEEIAKKCKGLPLA
+401 IGEEIAKKCKGLRLA
-416 AKTLGSLMRYK
+416 AKTLGSLLRYK
-427 KTRKEWQE
+427 KKRKEWQE

-461 LAPAVKRCLLYCVIF
+461 LAPTVKRCLLYCVIF

-481 IYKDYLIE
+481 IDKNYLIE
-489 LWMSQGYLYSKG
+489 LWMSQDYLYSKG

-524 FEEDGDGNI
+524 FQKDRDGDI
-533 RRCKMHDIVH
+533 LRCKMHDIVH

-564 TIKPLGDKIR
+564 TIKPLGDEIR
-574 HLTLMLAPRGPLSC
+574 HLTLMLTPEGPLSC

-606 NVVDSTLIAQLKHLR
+606 NVVESTLFSQLKHLR

-626 DNSIEVLP
+626 GHCIEVLP
-634 EETGKLVHLRF
+634 EEIGELVHLRF
-645 IDLSNNPLKKLPNGV
+645 MDLSKNPLKKLPNAV

-670 LVGCRKL
+670 LNWCRVL
-677 ESLPQSMGKLINLK
+677 ESLPQSMGKLINLR
-691 HLYVEGCDELKY
+691 HLYVWGCSQLKY

-709 RLTNLRRLDGC
+709 RLTNLRRLDRC

-740 DQLQGALWIEIDG
+740 DQLRVLSIEIVG
-753 DVKVAAGE
+753 DVKVDVGE
-761 HEKASPLGNKQQL
+761 GEKASPLGNKQQL
-774 SGLSIEFEECGTAE
+774 SELSISFDWEDGERRSAE
-788 ILNFLRPHPNLESL
+788 ILNFLRPHPNLEYLS
-802 GISGYNGSTAP
+802 INGYNGSTAP
-813 NWIMS
+813 NWLMS
-818 LNNLRILYLKH
+818 LNNLRYLSLGGWNK
-829 WGECEVLPPLGIL
+829 CEVLPPLGRL
-842 PSLETLIL
+842 ASLETLFL
-850 SSMKGVKKVGVEFL
+850 WAMKGVKKVGVEFL
-864 GIEKETTS
+864 GIEKETSS

-882 LKTLKLWYMEAWE
+882 LKVLEFAHMWEWE

-921 EYCPQLKTLPD
+921 LHCYRLKTLPD

-942 DISDSWTLARGCQKG
+942 DILRCGSLARGCRKG

-969 NIKIIPGKRIVEAE
+969 NIKIYPPL
-983 DAVELPERASTSDS
+983 DSDS
-997 DDEGEGMVEA
+997 DDKGEGIVEA

-1018 TSGPEYKQC
+1018 TSDSDDDGEGIVEAEDAV
-1027 CLK
+1027 